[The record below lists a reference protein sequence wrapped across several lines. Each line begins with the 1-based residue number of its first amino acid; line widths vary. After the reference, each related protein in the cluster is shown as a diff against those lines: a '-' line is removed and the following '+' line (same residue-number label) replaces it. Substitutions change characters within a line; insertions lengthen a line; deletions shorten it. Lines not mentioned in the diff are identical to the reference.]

1 MMGSLASP
9 PPGTLPIVLAATVAG
24 LVFLSLSGHH
34 LNVIS
39 LGEDAARQI
48 GVEIGT
54 VRTRFLVV
62 ASLLTGVSVAVSGL
76 IGFIGLVV
84 PHALRNLIGADHRLL
99 VPASAL
105 AGAAALVLADSGART
120 LLPPAEIPVGVITA
134 LFGAPFFLFLL
145 RRRDGW
151 MR

>member
-1 MMGSLASP
+1 
-9 PPGTLPIVLAATVAG
+9 
-24 LVFLSLSGHH
+24 
-34 LNVIS
+34 
-39 LGEDAARQI
+39 
-48 GVEIGT
+48 
-54 VRTRFLVV
+54 VV

-84 PHALRNLIGADHRLL
+84 PHALRSLIGADHRLL

-134 LFGAPFFLFLL
+134 LFGVPFFLILL
-145 RRRDGW
+145 RRRGGW